1 MYRTFRWCRLYKES
15 RENVIVS
22 FIVAVPVDGSFA
34 VFSTFLGALSLHTL
48 KMRLACSVINGCLDG
63 WMLTMTT
70 LKERGLHQY
79 SIRNS
84 KRAQWLFGV
93 HGMDCHFWIKAP
105 TLHAWP
111 TTMYICPASTISGEF
126 ARWHIL
132 KKKKYTNDASKSCL
146 IWKAKQDH
154 LTSLSTTYS

>member
-111 TTMYICPASTISGEF
+111 TTMYILPGLHDIRRVCQMTYFKKEEIYKWCVEVVF
-126 ARWHIL
+126 NL
-132 KKKKYTNDASKSCL
+132 KSKTRSFDKFVYY
-146 IWKAKQDH
+146 I
-154 LTSLSTTYS
+154 